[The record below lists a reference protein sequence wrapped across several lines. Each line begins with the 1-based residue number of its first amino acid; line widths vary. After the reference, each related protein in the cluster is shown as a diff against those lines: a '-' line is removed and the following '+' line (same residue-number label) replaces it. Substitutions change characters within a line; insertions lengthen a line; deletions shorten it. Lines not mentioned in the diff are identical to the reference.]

1 MYHLKQSTL
10 LFPATLDF
18 EEWQE
23 EDYREMKEASINED
37 IEEPT
42 TKMRS
47 NKNKVKEEQ
56 DKERKVRR
64 KLQREGIEPIKQVRK
79 SERLKG
85 KRMK

>member
-1 MYHLKQSTL
+1 MKTLKKVN
-10 LFPATLDF
+10 
-18 EEWQE
+18 
-23 EDYREMKEASINED
+23 R
-37 IEEPT
+37 
-42 TKMRS
+42 RVS

>member
-1 MYHLKQSTL
+1 M
-10 LFPATLDF
+10 
-18 EEWQE
+18 EEN
-23 EDYREMKEASINED
+23 YRETKELSINED

-64 KLQREGIEPIKQVRK
+64 KLQREGIEPLKQVRK

>member
-1 MYHLKQSTL
+1 
-10 LFPATLDF
+10 
-18 EEWQE
+18 
-23 EDYREMKEASINED
+23 MKEASINED
-37 IEEPT
+37 IEEST

-64 KLQREGIEPIKQVRK
+64 KLQREGIEPLKQVRK

>member
-1 MYHLKQSTL
+1 
-10 LFPATLDF
+10 
-18 EEWQE
+18 
-23 EDYREMKEASINED
+23 MKEASINED

-64 KLQREGIEPIKQVRK
+64 KLQREGIEPLKQVRK